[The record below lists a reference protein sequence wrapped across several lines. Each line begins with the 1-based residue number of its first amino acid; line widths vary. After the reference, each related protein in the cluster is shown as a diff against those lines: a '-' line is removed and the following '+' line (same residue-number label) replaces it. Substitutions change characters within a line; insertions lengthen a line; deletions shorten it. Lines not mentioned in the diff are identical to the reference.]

1 LGVVPTDSASEQE
14 EAYHARRC
22 GCERDALQRW
32 PKRRGD
38 AQAAQHTEKH
48 CPVAEQQ
55 LEVRFNHR
63 NPVEGREARCTNYTG
78 KWQQVNDSD
87 NEQAN

>member
-1 LGVVPTDSASEQE
+1 LDVVSVYNASEHQ

-22 GCERDALQRW
+22 GYERDALQRW

>member
-1 LGVVPTDSASEQE
+1 
-14 EAYHARRC
+14 
-22 GCERDALQRW
+22 
-32 PKRRGD
+32 
-38 AQAAQHTEKH
+38 
-48 CPVAEQQ
+48 VAEQQ